1 MNNTLPFTI
10 IKVTTVKS
18 PHIDIT
24 ENKLPSVPTN
34 EECNYIALVL
44 LLNSVYNFV

>member
-24 ENKLPSVPTN
+24 ENKKPQRSNKLKRVH
-34 EECNYIALVL
+34 EL
-44 LLNSVYNFV
+44 YNILQVSSY